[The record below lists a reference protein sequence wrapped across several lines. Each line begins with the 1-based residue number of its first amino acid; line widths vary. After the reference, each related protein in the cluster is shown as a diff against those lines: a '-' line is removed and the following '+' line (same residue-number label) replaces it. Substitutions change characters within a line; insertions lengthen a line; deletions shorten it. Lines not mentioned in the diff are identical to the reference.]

1 MRYILRRVRGI
12 AGQVRSPQGL
22 VFVFGWALSVLALL
36 LGAAPVGAA
45 IIGSIAVTLV
55 LVGLLMVSDRAASL
69 HASLASA
76 RQRIRGAGNA
86 STLDG
91 AGVAPRPQMSLDGA
105 FPDVVTAATVVVIV
119 ADGGDLQTTMA
130 SLAGADTREWRAI
143 VLATPAH
150 VEAAWSCSLGDRRFE
165 VVPTS
170 IELSMDDAVHHGQVR
185 HPERHVIVVRAGWAF
200 VTQGLARVRY
210 ELDLSRGH
218 AHRIVSAVM
227 PGEFVTA
234 DSRSS
239 WSGGPDVVAISA
251 GKSSDA
257 DARRMHGVVAVLPA
271 VALRDAHATPGPVVS
286 PDHDAALRAL
296 SGAPVSGISSAA
308 LAAGLLSAT
317 SADMTDLD
325 AVTRARVD
333 GIIASHAPMVAKRPQ
348 ASADLVIVATSA
360 MMVDPMLAWLREGAS
375 DLSVVWLVHDGLDD
389 SQGARQR
396 IEDLGL
402 PMDSVVGW
410 AARGGK
416 ARAALVS
423 FPYSRTSRLVADAA
437 ASARAMI
444 LELRLPSDDVL
455 RVDDVQPLP
464 PTHDV
469 TDGGA
474 PDLSG
479 GPWFTLGQAARRW
492 LSDGELLDVE
502 EYPHLAIDTDVM
514 RQLKDAHRGET
525 CVIIGNG
532 PSLNEHDLSKLARV
546 HAFGV
551 NGIFYADERFGERLS
566 YYVVED
572 TMVMQDNLPEI
583 RAYQAKMKLFPSLY
597 RDRVGVT
604 PNTAY
609 FGMNQ
614 GFYAGRSP
622 AFALPRF
629 SVDAPSRVYAGQSV
643 TIMNLQLA
651 YWLGF
656 TTVALIGMDFSY
668 TVPDDAEI
676 NGNHIT
682 SAGDDPNHFHP
693 EYFGKGKVW
702 KDPKLDR
709 VLANYQLAK
718 LMYEA
723 DGRRIV
729 NATAGGE
736 LHLFDRV
743 DYDEL
748 LDEL

>member
-1 MRYILRRVRGI
+1 MTYLLRRVRDI
-12 AGQVRSPQGL
+12 AGQMMTPRGL
-22 VFVFGWALSVLALL
+22 LFGAGWVFSILALL
-36 LGAAPVGAA
+36 LGAATVGAA
-45 IIGSIAVTLV
+45 IIGSIAGTLL
-55 LVGLLMVSDRAASL
+55 LVGLLVMSDRVTSL
-69 HASLASA
+69 DAGLASM
-76 RQRIRGAGNA
+76 RQRIQSVG
-86 STLDG
+86 ST
-91 AGVAPRPQMSLDGA
+91 APPRTQLSFEGSL
-105 FPDVVTAATVVVIV
+105 PDVVTAATVVVIV
-119 ADGGDLQTTMA
+119 AEGGDLQTTMA
-130 SLAGADTREWRAI
+130 SMAGADTREWSAI
-143 VLATPAH
+143 VLAPPAH
-150 VEAAWSCSLGDRRFE
+150 VETAWSCALGDGRFK

-170 IELSMDDAVHHGQVR
+170 TGLSMSDAAHHGHVR
-185 HPERHVIVVRAGWAF
+185 HPERHVVVVYAGWAF
-200 VTQGLARVRY
+200 VTDGLARVRH

-218 AHRIVSAVM
+218 THRIVSAVV
-227 PGEFVTA
+227 PSELAT
-234 DSRSS
+234 DHTRSS
-239 WSGGPDVVAISA
+239 WSGGPDVVAVAA
-251 GKSSDA
+251 GGAPDA
-257 DARRMHGVVAVLPA
+257 EARRMHGVVAVLPA
-271 VALRDAHATPGPVVS
+271 AALCDAPATPGSVAS
-286 PDHDAALRAL
+286 PDVQAALRAL
-296 SGAPVSGISSAA
+296 AGGTVPASTSAA
-308 LAAGLLSAT
+308 LAAGLLDAVN
-317 SADMTDLD
+317 ADITDLD
-325 AVTRARVD
+325 AVARARMEGLVL
-333 GIIASHAPMVAKRPQ
+333 AHAPMVADRAP
-348 ASADLVIVATSA
+348 AATDLVVVATSA
-360 MMVDPMLAWLREGAS
+360 MMVDPMLAWLRERAA
-375 DLSVVWLVHDGLDD
+375 DLSTVWLVHDGLDD

-396 IEDLGL
+396 IETLGL
-402 PMDSVVGW
+402 PMESVVGW

-423 FPYSRTSRLVADAA
+423 FPYSQTSRLVADAA
-437 ASARAMI
+437 SAARAMV
-444 LELRLPSDDVL
+444 LEVRLPSDDVL
-455 RVDDVQPLP
+455 RVEDVQPLP

-469 TDGGA
+469 TDAPA

-492 LSDGELLDVE
+492 LNDGHLLEVE
-502 EYPHLAIDTDVM
+502 EYPHLAIDTTAM
-514 RQLKDAHRGET
+514 WQLKNAHLGET

-546 HAFGV
+546 HTFGV
-551 NGIFYADERFGERLS
+551 NGIFYADERFGDRLS

-597 RDRVGVT
+597 RDRVGVA

-614 GFYAGRSP
+614 GFYAGSSP

-629 SVDAPSRVYAGQSV
+629 SIDAPSRVYAGQSV

-656 TTVALIGMDFSY
+656 STVALIGMDFSY
-668 TVPDDAEI
+668 TVPDDAKIE
-676 NGNHIT
+676 GNHIT

-743 DYDEL
+743 DYDDL